1 MDYLGTIRHER
12 KFSMINNTNFTDL
25 KSLSVDTTKPLDNR
39 IKQYISDVK
48 NPYKVRVGDIIV
60 QIEFGGGQSF
70 SNALVTGFQI

>member
-1 MDYLGTIRHER
+1 MVFLGIIRCER

-39 IKQYISDVK
+39 IKQYIKDVK

-60 QIEFGGGQSF
+60 QIEFSGGQSF
-70 SNALVTGFQI
+70 SNALVTGFQM